1 MDDRGVVMRVERV
14 GTCYVRRVT
23 QRGLDGIDRDISI
36 ETGKFRIPRFRIADF
51 GTVIDLHERAARD
64 HT

>member
-1 MDDRGVVMRVERV
+1 MDDRGVVMHVEQV
-14 GTCYVRRVT
+14 GDCYVRRVT
-23 QRGLDGIDRDISI
+23 QRDAEGNPRDISI
-36 ETGKFRIPRFRIADF
+36 ETGKFRVPRFRVADF